1 VKAGHADKYG
11 GNHTCQSF
19 FAAGKR
25 PFANIQACKWLL
37 WCSLVHSA
45 DEDVQVTVEQQALE
59 DYLLSEPPLKAAA
72 SQLLSVRAA
81 SPDIVTQV
89 LTQLSSK
96 PPQEL
101 WSLIHA
107 DAAAAGKP
115 AKAAPAKA
123 PAAVKGKAGE
133 FNHLILTIITIIIIV
148 IFVVIIINSNNE
160 IMLLLLLLLSL
171 LLLLLLLLCHHIH
184 GPEACCLPPG
194 ANCVTYCMSANIVL
208 AWTQLTIRRV
218 VVCHEKI
225 RCEINRRLMSYIICY
240 RI

>member
-1 VKAGHADKYG
+1 MWPWTISERQAILGRVCLHVWPAATSDRWMVQAKHLRPLSELTALFHALHRRNASSQVKAGNADKYG

-19 FAAGKR
+19 VAAGKR
-25 PFANIQACKWLL
+25 PFANIQAWKWLL

-45 DEDVQVTVEQQALE
+45 DEDVQVTIEQQALE
-59 DYLLSEPPLKAAA
+59 DYLLSDPPLKAAA

-89 LTQLSSK
+89 LTQLSSR

-107 DAAAAGKP
+107 DAAAGGKP

-133 FNHLILTIITIIIIV
+133 L
-148 IFVVIIINSNNE
+148 
-160 IMLLLLLLLSL
+160 
-171 LLLLLLLLCHHIH
+171 
-184 GPEACCLPPG
+184 
-194 ANCVTYCMSANIVL
+194 
-208 AWTQLTIRRV
+208 
-218 VVCHEKI
+218 
-225 RCEINRRLMSYIICY
+225 
-240 RI
+240 